1 MRRRVRE
8 RKRLPSSLPRINP
21 LPSHRA
27 NTKCLDKKQY
37 VLEPAYRGIC
47 NSKTCGNTKHAMFG
61 LLKVLAAIFYVIED
75 ITFKTR
81 HDTCRGSKKKKKKK
95 GGSLCTKSKGGGTGL
110 NTACSDSHG
119 FRLVKSIDRVDTSFS
134 SSSFALEIRPIQN
147 LNEFHTLLIDLKIF
161 RNKIFRV
168 RKIRNI
174 LSSLVSSFVGKATRI
189 SPPPSPVSS
198 RRKRNRYR
206 IAGEIGT

>member
-1 MRRRVRE
+1 
-8 RKRLPSSLPRINP
+8 
-21 LPSHRA
+21 
-27 NTKCLDKKQY
+27 
-37 VLEPAYRGIC
+37 
-47 NSKTCGNTKHAMFG
+47 MFG

-119 FRLVKSIDRVDTSFS
+119 FRLVKSIDRVDTSS

-147 LNEFHTLLIDLKIF
+147 LNEFHTLLIDLKSSEQDFPRTKYPFFLGFLF
-161 RNKIFRV
+161 RWKSDLAFLPRFFETEKKSISSNSWRNWNV
-168 RKIRNI
+168 R
-174 LSSLVSSFVGKATRI
+174 SARI
-189 SPPPSPVSS
+189 
-198 RRKRNRYR
+198 
-206 IAGEIGT
+206 EE